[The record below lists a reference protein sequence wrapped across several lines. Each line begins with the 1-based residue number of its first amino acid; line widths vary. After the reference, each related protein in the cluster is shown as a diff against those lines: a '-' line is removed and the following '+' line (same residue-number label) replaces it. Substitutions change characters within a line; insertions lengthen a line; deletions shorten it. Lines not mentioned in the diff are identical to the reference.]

1 MLKHRLCAI
10 LLLGLA
16 VFAFSCREETGRNGG
31 PLAQKGVLD
40 LSGLDIK
47 GGATVKLDGQWEFYW
62 EKILASE
69 DFLKTPAPEKD
80 CYINVPSAW
89 NGTVIKGKKLSGNG
103 FATYRLKVLIGED
116 AGPIA
121 FRIMDMRTA
130 YALFVNGEKIASNG
144 TVGTSRE
151 SSRPQYLPIIADY
164 TPGSKSLEIILQV
177 SNYHHARG
185 GAFHSVSFG
194 NKKEIHGIRDLSLSF
209 QIFMLGSLL
218 IMALYHLGLFLLRR
232 NDRSPL
238 FLGLF
243 CLLIAIRPL
252 VNGEFY
258 LIQLLPGF
266 NWEIMLKTEVL
277 TLYLGLPFFAMFMNS
292 IFPFEFPNRI
302 LRPLQV
308 SGAVFSATVIAA
320 PAFIYSKTVVPYEI
334 ITLLASVYTVYAIV
348 LALVRKREGAG
359 LFIAGILVLFVTV
372 VNEILYDNMIVN
384 TGNFFPFG
392 LFIFVLSQAF
402 LLSMRF
408 SKAFGSVEQLSR
420 ELEKTNMQL
429 MNMDK
434 LKDDFLANTSH
445 ELRTPL
451 NGIIGIAESL
461 LDGAAGTLPETVSS
475 NLAMIISSG
484 KRLSGLISDLL
495 DFSKLRNKDI
505 TLKLK
510 AVDIK
515 TLADVAIDLTRHLK
529 GGKNISVVNSIP
541 ADTPIIMADEDRMQ
555 QILINLISNSIKFT
569 DTGKVEISAQVLV
582 GENPEYSLMEVSI
595 TDTGIGIPEDKIP
608 LIFQPF
614 EQVDGSISRL
624 YNGTGIGLS
633 ITKDLLRLH
642 GGYIEVESEPGKGS
656 SFIFRIPIRRPPESL
671 APAPQAHELKVPSKK
686 KNWRDNITAKAGEP
700 FDPLAFAPV
709 TDQPTI
715 LVVDDDPV
723 NLQVLENQLTVQ
735 NYTVIKSTSGAD
747 ALDKINT
754 GLIPDL
760 VILDVMMPKMSGLDV
775 ARIIRERHSLFDLP
789 IMMLTA
795 KSRISD
801 MTAGLDAG
809 ANDYLPKPFDKT
821 ELLARVKT
829 LIRLKKTVD
838 ENKKLT
844 SIKQEIELARKI
856 HFSTI
861 PEKLPRL
868 PGLDIVVKYIPMQVI
883 GGDFYDFHRI
893 DDNRIGAF
901 ISDISGHGIP
911 AAIVAS
917 MVKIAFSMLKDVADQ
932 PGQLMREMNR
942 ILSGHIENS
951 FVTAGYALIDRD
963 AMKLYYIRSGHEPL
977 LLYRK
982 KSNTLHEIT
991 PAGRLIGYSWADN
1004 YEMHETGLETGDRII
1019 LYTDGFL
1026 EVYNKEREVMNF
1038 NFLKNAIIRGRELS
1052 AADLTDS
1059 LTGLLKRWRGLDEE
1073 FEDDVTI
1080 MVIDVL

>member
-1 MLKHRLCAI
+1 VLRYKFCAI
-10 LLLGLA
+10 VLLCLA
-16 VFAFSCREETGRNGG
+16 SFTISCRDLISRNGVPRAKEG
-31 PLAQKGVLD
+31 ILD
-40 LSGLDIK
+40 LSSRDFAGETTI
-47 GGATVKLDGQWEFYW
+47 KLDGQWEFYW
-62 EKILASE
+62 EKLLTSD
-69 DFLKTPAPEKD
+69 DFQKTPPPEKD
-80 CYINVPSAW
+80 GYIDVPTAW
-89 NGTVIKGKKLSGNG
+89 NGHVVKGKKPGG
-103 FATYRLKVLIGED
+103 DGYATYRLTVMVGQKS
-116 AGPIA
+116 GPIA

-130 YALFVNGEKIASNG
+130 YSMFVNGEKIASNG
-144 TVGTSRE
+144 TVGTTRE
-151 SSRPQYLPIIADY
+151 TSRPQYLPVLTDY
-164 TPGSKSLEIILQV
+164 TPKTDRLEIILQI
-177 SNYHHARG
+177 SNYHHMRG
-185 GAFHSVSFG
+185 GAFHSISIG
-194 NKKEIHGIRDLSLSF
+194 NNKAIHSARDLSLSF

-238 FLGLF
+238 YLGLF

-252 VNGEFY
+252 INGEFC
-258 LIQLLPGF
+258 LIQISPDF
-266 NWEIMLKTEVL
+266 NWEVMLKTEVL

-292 IFPFEFPNRI
+292 LFPFEFNNKI

-308 SGAVFSATVIAA
+308 IGAVFSAIVIVT
-320 PAFIYSKTVVPYEI
+320 PAYIYSKTVVPYEI
-334 ITLLASVYTVYAIV
+334 ITLLVSIYSVYAIM
-348 LALVRKREGAG
+348 LAFIRKREGSG
-359 LFIAGILVLFVTV
+359 IFITGILILFITV

-392 LFIFVLSQAF
+392 LFFFVLSQAF
-402 LLSMRF
+402 LLSLRF
-408 SKAFGSVEQLSR
+408 SKAFVAVERLSR
-420 ELEKTNMQL
+420 ELENSNLQL
-429 MNMDK
+429 VNMDK

-461 LDGAAGTLPETVSS
+461 LDGAAGNLPETVSS

-484 KRLSGLISDLL
+484 RRLSNLISDLL

-505 TLKLK
+505 TLKMK

-515 TLADVAIDLTRHLK
+515 TLTDVAIDLTAHLK
-529 GGKNISVVNSIP
+529 VDKNISVINSIP
-541 ADTPIIMADEDRMQ
+541 SDIPLMMADEDRMQ

-569 DTGKVEISAQVLV
+569 ETGKVEISAQVLV
-582 GENPEYSLMEVSI
+582 GENPEYSLMEI
-595 TDTGIGIPEDKIP
+595 TVADTGIGIPEDKIP
-608 LIFQPF
+608 EIFQPF

-656 SFIFRIPIRRPPESL
+656 SFIFRIPIRRPPETPEH
-671 APAPQAHELKVPSKK
+671 APSEAKAPVKK
-686 KNWRDNITAKAGEP
+686 KNWRDNIPAKAGTP

-723 NLQVLENQLTVQ
+723 NLQVLENQLSVQ
-735 NYTVIKSTSGAD
+735 NYNVIKSTSGSD

-754 GLIPDL
+754 GLNPDL

-775 ARIIRERHSLFDLP
+775 SRIIRERHPLYDLP
-789 IMMLTA
+789 IMILTA

-809 ANDYLPKPFDKT
+809 ANDYLAKPFDKT

-861 PEKLPRL
+861 PEELPQVAN
-868 PGLDIVVKYIPMQVI
+868 LDIVVKYIPMQVI
-883 GGDFYDFHRI
+883 GGDFYDFHKI
-893 DDNRIGAF
+893 DENRIGAF

-917 MVKIAFSMLKDVADQ
+917 MVKIAFSMLKDVADH
-932 PGQLMREMNR
+932 PGQLMKEMNR
-942 ILSGHIENS
+942 ILTGNIENS
-951 FVTAGYALIDRD
+951 FVTAGYAVIDRE

-977 LLYRK
+977 LLYHK
-982 KSNTLHEIT
+982 KTNALEEIT
-991 PAGRLIGYSWADN
+991 PAGRLIGFSWADN
-1004 YEMHETGLETGDRII
+1004 YEVHESNIEQGDRII
-1019 LYTDGFL
+1019 MYTDGFL
-1026 EVYNKEREVMNF
+1026 EVYNKEREIMNI

-1052 AADLTDS
+1052 ATDLADS

-1080 MVIDVL
+1080 VVIDIL

>member
-1 MLKHRLCAI
+1 MRRSNFIIIILICLAACAGGCSDLTAYNGAPRAKQGI
-10 LLLGLA
+10 LNLTRRD
-16 VFAFSCREETGRNGG
+16 FDRNK
-31 PLAQKGVLD
+31 A
-40 LSGLDIK
+40 I
-47 GGATVKLDGQWEFYW
+47 KLDGQWEFYW
-62 EKILASE
+62 GRLLSSG
-69 DFLKTPAPEKD
+69 DFQKTPPPD
-80 CYINVPSAW
+80 RDGYIDVPSAW
-89 NGTVIKGKKLSGNG
+89 NGRVIRGKKLDGKG
-103 FATYRLKVLIGED
+103 VATYRLSVILAPGS
-116 AGPIA
+116 GPVA

-130 YALFVNGEKIASNG
+130 YSLFINGEKIASNG
-144 TVGTSRE
+144 TVGTSRDE
-151 SSRPQYLPIIADY
+151 SKPQYLPIVADY
-164 TPGSKSLEIILQV
+164 TPKTDRMEIILQV
-177 SNYHHARG
+177 SNYHHERG
-185 GAFHSVSFG
+185 GAFHSLTIG
-194 NKKEIHGIRDLSLSF
+194 NKNYIHGIRDLSLSF

-218 IMALYHLGLFLLRR
+218 IMSFYHLGLYLLRR
-232 NDRSPL
+232 KDRSPL
-238 FLGLF
+238 YLGLF

-252 VNGEFY
+252 VNGEYY
-258 LIQLLPGF
+258 LIQLNPDTSWGL
-266 NWEIMLKTEVL
+266 MLKIEYL
-277 TLYLGLPFFAMFMNS
+277 TLYLGLPTFAMFMNS
-292 IFPFEFPNRI
+292 LFPFEFPNKI

-308 SGAVFSATVIAA
+308 IGALFSILVIAT
-320 PAFIYSKTVVPYEI
+320 PAYIYSKTIVPYEV
-334 ITLLASVYTVYAIV
+334 ITLLASVYTVYAIM
-348 LALVRKREGAG
+348 LAFRRKREGSG
-359 LFIAGILVLFVTV
+359 IFITGILVLFVTV

-408 SKAFGSVEQLSR
+408 SKSFGAVEQLSR
-420 ELEKTNMQL
+420 ELENSNLQL

-461 LDGAAGTLPETVSS
+461 MDGAAGKLPDMVNS

-484 KRLSGLISDLL
+484 RRLSSLISDLL

-505 TLKLK
+505 TLKMK
-510 AVDIK
+510 SVDIK
-515 TLADVAIDLTRHLK
+515 TLADVAIDLTDHLK
-529 GGKNISVVNSIP
+529 GGKSINVMNSIP
-541 ADTPIIMADEDRMQ
+541 ADIPLIMADEDRMQ

-569 DTGKVEISAQVLV
+569 DSGKVEISAQVLV
-582 GENPEYSLMEVSI
+582 GENPEYSLMEVSV
-595 TDTGIGIPEDKIP
+595 TDTGIGIPEDKMP
-608 LIFQPF
+608 VIFQPF
-614 EQVDGSISRL
+614 EQVDGSISRP
-624 YNGTGIGLS
+624 YDGSGIGLS
-633 ITKDLLRLH
+633 ITKDLIRLH

-656 SFIFRIPIRRPPESL
+656 SFIFRIPIRRPPESQETGSRSSETK
-671 APAPQAHELKVPSKK
+671 AAAKK
-686 KNWRDNITAKAGEP
+686 KVWRENIPAAAGEP
-700 FDPLAFAPV
+700 FNPLAFIPA
-709 TDQPTI
+709 TDKPTI

-723 NLQVLENQLTVQ
+723 NLQVLENQLSVQ
-735 NYTVIKSTSGAD
+735 NYTVVKSTGGAD

-760 VILDVMMPKMSGLDV
+760 MILDVMMPKMSGLEV
-775 ARIIRERHSLFDLP
+775 SRIIRGRYSMFDLP

-795 KSRISD
+795 KSRVAD

-809 ANDYLPKPFDKT
+809 ANDYLAKPFDKT

-861 PEKLPRL
+861 PAEIPRL
-868 PGLDIVVKYIPMQVI
+868 PGLDITVKYIPMQVI

-932 PGQLMREMNR
+932 PGQLMKELNR
-942 ILSGHIENS
+942 ILTGNIKNS
-951 FVTAGYALIDRD
+951 FVTAGYALIDRES
-963 AMKLYYIRSGHEPL
+963 MKLHYIRSGHEPL

-982 KSNTLHEIT
+982 KTNTIEEIT
-991 PAGRLIGYSWADN
+991 PSGRLIGYSWAEN
-1004 YEMHETGLETGDRII
+1004 YEMHESDIEAGDRII

-1026 EVYNKEREVMNF
+1026 EVYNKEREMMNI

-1059 LTGLLKRWRGLDEE
+1059 LTGLLKRWHGLDEE

-1080 MVIDVL
+1080 VVIDVL